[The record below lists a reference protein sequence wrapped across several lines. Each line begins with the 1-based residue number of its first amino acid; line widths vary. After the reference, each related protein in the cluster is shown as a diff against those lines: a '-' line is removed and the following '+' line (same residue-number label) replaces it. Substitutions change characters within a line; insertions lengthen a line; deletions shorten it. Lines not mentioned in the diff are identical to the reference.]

1 MYFLQNS
8 STTILLSEAGVTKIH
23 KEAKDI
29 YIYKIGI
36 RLFIEKIISL
46 SEKVKEHAFKDNK
59 WKMLSVLL
67 QQRTKQKIF
76 KSYT

>member
-29 YIYKIGI
+29 YTYIQN
-36 RLFIEKIISL
+36 RDSAVIEKIISL

-59 WKMLSVLL
+59 F
-67 QQRTKQKIF
+67 TKG
-76 KSYT
+76 

>member
-1 MYFLQNS
+1 MTAYKIEDKKNSLMYFLQNS

-29 YIYKIGI
+29 YIYIYKIGI

-46 SEKVKEHAFKDNK
+46 SEKVKEHAFKDDK
-59 WKMLSVLL
+59 F
-67 QQRTKQKIF
+67 TKG
-76 KSYT
+76 